1 MTEIKG
7 KNVVIDARERQLIE
21 FFNQKTEK
29 LVEISVQQLDV
40 GDVVISTVCAVERK
54 EGFDYV
60 ASLIDNRLFEQL
72 LRLKEAYECP
82 ILIVEGLNQFVF
94 DNVNVKLTSIY
105 GALAKIIYKLQIT
118 VVYTANLEHT
128 ALFIERLAKQIYSES
143 SEESLVVRS
152 APKKLN
158 PEERRAYVVEGL
170 IECGPKRAKLLI
182 DRFKTPF
189 EVFMAVKNTKIMY
202 TRTGKPKG
210 ISGPLEEVAGFGYKF
225 VEKNQDILFNFDKK
239 ISNKQTTTIRPN
251 TKFKDVLGNYS
262 VNSV

>member
-82 ILIVEGLNQFVF
+82 ILIVEGLNQLLF
-94 DNVNVKLTSIY
+94 DNVNVKLASIY
-105 GALAKIIYKLQIT
+105 G
-118 VVYTANLEHT
+118 
-128 ALFIERLAKQIYSES
+128 S
-143 SEESLVVRS
+143 
-152 APKKLN
+152 
-158 PEERRAYVVEGL
+158 
-170 IECGPKRAKLLI
+170 
-182 DRFKTPF
+182 
-189 EVFMAVKNTKIMY
+189 
-202 TRTGKPKG
+202 
-210 ISGPLEEVAGFGYKF
+210 
-225 VEKNQDILFNFDKK
+225 
-239 ISNKQTTTIRPN
+239 
-251 TKFKDVLGNYS
+251 
-262 VNSV
+262 